1 MLSAPP
7 SAAFSGPLL
16 SFPFACEE
24 ATLPRPGRRWAVGL
38 GQDSFLC
45 VCQCSINYAVG
56 RFGPSSLSLDSLECE
71 PDLTT
76 IDPSGSG
83 GEVLPN
89 IVNFQGQGWRGR
101 GPLCISAYHCVVPS
115 REPWLFSFFQDY
127 SHSVTKE
134 TLTSITW
141 APLS

>member
-24 ATLPRPGRRWAVGL
+24 ATLLRPGRRWAVGL

-71 PDLTT
+71 PDLTEMDHSEWGWGAT
-76 IDPSGSG
+76 QDSELSGSG
-83 GEVLPN
+83 MAWVRASLY
-89 IVNFQGQGWRGR
+89 FCLSLR
-101 GPLCISAYHCVVPS
+101 GP
-115 REPWLFSFFQDY
+115 Q
-127 SHSVTKE
+127 
-134 TLTSITW
+134 
-141 APLS
+141 

>member
-24 ATLPRPGRRWAVGL
+24 ATLPRPGWRRALGL

-56 RFGPSSLSLDSLECE
+56 RFGPSGLSLDSLECE
-71 PDLTT
+71 PDLTE
-76 IDPSGSG
+76 IDHSGRGSG
-83 GEVLPN
+83 VLPN
-89 IVNFQGQGWRGR
+89 ADSELAGSGMAWVWASLYFCLSLR
-101 GPLCISAYHCVVPS
+101 GP
-115 REPWLFSFFQDY
+115 Q
-127 SHSVTKE
+127 
-134 TLTSITW
+134 
-141 APLS
+141 